1 MNRETPHSSASLDVA
16 RRVLALGADA
26 PDDPKVAGEALHR
39 ACVRVS
45 ANLRDAM
52 GEAGADAL
60 LARALARTEAHH
72 PALKNI
78 RRLTDGGFQLDGVIA
93 SIEAHGVATVTAAI
107 EALLATLVDILGR
120 LIGDD
125 MALRLINDGD
135 LGPSQN
141 GRPRHGP

>member
-1 MNRETPHSSASLDVA
+1 MSRETPHSSAALDVA
-16 RRVLALGADA
+16 RRMLALGTDA
-26 PDDPKVAGEALHR
+26 PSDPKVAGDALHR
-39 ACVRVS
+39 ACVRVT

-52 GEAGADAL
+52 GEGGADAL

-78 RRLTDGGFQLDGVIA
+78 RRLNGADFHLDGVIA

>member
-1 MNRETPHSSASLDVA
+1 MSRETPHSSASLDVA
-16 RRVLALGADA
+16 RRVLALGAA
-26 PDDPKVAGEALHR
+26 ARSDPKVVGDELHQ

-52 GEAGADAL
+52 GDSGADAL

-78 RRLTDGGFQLDGVIA
+78 LRLHAGGIHLDGVNA
-93 SIEAHGVATVTAAI
+93 SVETHGVATVTAAI

-125 MALRLINDGD
+125 MALRLINGD

-141 GRPRHGP
+141 GRRGQGP